1 MATTLQRADINDSTY
16 HNNPYRKNP
25 YYNPYVNKNGDAA
38 LLKALDGNANANQ
51 STTQGTTP
59 SWVKP
64 NTNSNITNSYLLGA
78 PFREGYTVKDLMDSV
93 NGRLSLADRLNA
105 IGTNPTFTSL
115 LKKPGYNPPAVPPAK
130 NPPSD
135 GGSGGGSGSG
145 GSGGSFTDIAPGV
158 SVSGSSSVGWGS
170 GGSAGGT
177 GTLPGN
183 TNTAVQPSG
192 VDAVQEKLRAA
203 TDLANQGALDIYNS
217 GRAELNA
224 NIENQLR
231 ELYIARMMA
240 DKALPVQMAAQGING
255 GAAESTLAGNRNQY
269 QTNRN
274 TLYQDANAK
283 LADLLKTYNTSVNS
297 NEQNLAQQMADL
309 KRQLAIMEAQAKYD
323 KELARLKN

>member
-1 MATTLQRADINDSTY
+1 MATALQRANINDSSGKY
-16 HNNPYRKNP
+16 DR
-25 YYNPYVNKNGDAA
+25 YYNGVIKRNPISDPFFEMNSERIAKKILSGDKTQKLSQSQRNTYNG
-38 LLKALDGNANANQ
+38 LLNEHGEDRA
-51 STTQGTTP
+51 
-59 SWVKP
+59 
-64 NTNSNITNSYLLGA
+64 NSYLNSIL
-78 PFREGYTVKDLMDSV
+78 
-93 NGRLSLADRLNA
+93 
-105 IGTNPTFTSL
+105 NPTKPKDGFNLNGTPA
-115 LKKPGYNPPAVPPAK
+115 KADPTKNPGYIPPAK
-130 NPPSD
+130 NPPSA
-135 GGSGGGSGSG
+135 GGSG

-177 GTLPGN
+177 GTLPGGASP
-183 TNTAVQPSG
+183 AVQPSG
-192 VDAVQEKLRAA
+192 VDAVQAKLRAA

-283 LADLLKTYNTSVNS
+283 LADLLKTYNTSVNN

-309 KRQLAIMEAQAKYD
+309 RMKLAIMEAQAKYD
-323 KELARLKN
+323 KELARMRK

>member
-25 YYNPYVNKNGDAA
+25 YYNPYLEQVGDSILRNKDREIIRNNSEGIPTKLTTDQNNTYLRLMKEHGVDRANIF
-38 LLKALDGNANANQ
+38 LDTINKKDGYHLDG
-51 STTQGTTP
+51 TP
-59 SWVKP
+59 AK
-64 NTNSNITNSYLLGA
+64 
-78 PFREGYTVKDLMDSV
+78 
-93 NGRLSLADRLNA
+93 AD
-105 IGTNPTFTSL
+105 PT
-115 LKKPGYNPPAVPPAK
+115 KNPGYNPPAVPPAK

-135 GGSGGGSGSG
+135 GGSG

-177 GTLPGN
+177 GTLPGGASP
-183 TNTAVQPSG
+183 AVQPSG
-192 VDAVQEKLRAA
+192 VDAVQQKLRAA

-217 GRAELNA
+217 GKSELDA

-309 KRQLAIMEAQAKYD
+309 RMQLAIMEAQAKYD
-323 KELARLKN
+323 KELAQMRK

>member
-1 MATTLQRADINDSTY
+1 MATALQRANINDSSGKY
-16 HNNPYRKNP
+16 DRYYNGVIKKNP
-25 YYNPYVNKNGDAA
+25 ISDPFFEMNSERIAKKILSGDKTQKLSLSQRNTYNG
-38 LLKALDGNANANQ
+38 LLNEHGEDRA
-51 STTQGTTP
+51 
-59 SWVKP
+59 
-64 NTNSNITNSYLLGA
+64 NSYLNSIL
-78 PFREGYTVKDLMDSV
+78 
-93 NGRLSLADRLNA
+93 
-105 IGTNPTFTSL
+105 NPTKPKDGFNLNGTPA
-115 LKKPGYNPPAVPPAK
+115 KTDPTKNPGYIPPAVPPAK

-135 GGSGGGSGSG
+135 GGSG

-177 GTLPGN
+177 GTLPGG
-183 TNTAVQPSG
+183 TTPAVQPSG
-192 VDAVQEKLRAA
+192 VDAVQQKLRAA

-217 GRAELNA
+217 GKSELDA

-309 KRQLAIMEAQAKYD
+309 RMQLAIMEAQAKYD
-323 KELARLKN
+323 KELARMRK

>member
-1 MATTLQRADINDSTY
+1 MATALQRANINDSSGKY
-16 HNNPYRKNP
+16 DR
-25 YYNPYVNKNGDAA
+25 YYNGVIKRNPISDPFFEMNSERIAKKILSGDKTQKLSPSQRNTYNG
-38 LLKALDGNANANQ
+38 LLNEHGKDRA
-51 STTQGTTP
+51 
-59 SWVKP
+59 
-64 NTNSNITNSYLLGA
+64 NSYLNSILNLTK
-78 PFREGYTVKDLMDSV
+78 PKDGFNL
-93 NGRLSLADRLNA
+93 NGTPARAD
-105 IGTNPTFTSL
+105 PT
-115 LKKPGYNPPAVPPAK
+115 KNPGYIPPAK
-130 NPPSD
+130 NPPSA
-135 GGSGGGSGSG
+135 GGSGGG
-145 GSGGSFTDIAPGV
+145 FTDIAPGV

-177 GTLPGN
+177 GTLPGGAN
-183 TNTAVQPSG
+183 PAVQPSG
-192 VDAVQEKLRAA
+192 VDAVQQRLRAA

-217 GRAELNA
+217 GKSELDV

-309 KRQLAIMEAQAKYD
+309 RMQLAIMEAQAKYD
-323 KELARLKN
+323 KELARMRK